1 MSNPLKSSMFAAFN
15 DIYSAADANT
25 EGSAAGWRPEAG
37 DHAVLVTGMVADQ
50 GEFKQKDGQVFPSN
64 LLYFTYQM
72 IEDPGSP
79 AEPRSFR
86 GKTFNLPNN
95 PSQLTD
101 DGAKTR
107 MRIDL
112 ERLKGHLRTV
122 LGTSA
127 NNLAA
132 DMEAASKKLANGVP
146 TPVKLRAKYDASR
159 DGKTL
164 YFTEFLV
171 GQLMG

>member
-1 MSNPLKSSMFAAFN
+1 MTIKSTMFAAYNNSFA
-15 DIYSAADANT
+15 SVEANT
-25 EGSAAGWRPEAG
+25 EGSGAGWRPDAG
-37 DHAVLVTGMVADQ
+37 DHAVLVTGMTIEE
-50 GEFKQKDGQVFPSN
+50 GEFKQKDGQLFPSN
-64 LLYFTYQM
+64 LIHFTYQM

-79 AEPRSFR
+79 AEPRSFK
-86 GKTFNLPNN
+86 GKTFNLPSN
-95 PSQLTD
+95 PAQLTD

-107 MRIDL
+107 MRIDI

-122 LGTSA
+122 LGTST

-132 DMEAASKKLANGVP
+132 DMEAASKKLAAGVP

-164 YFTEFLV
+164 YFTEFLT